1 MADTTPQKIR
11 AIASH
16 LDHLSDD
23 TLQIYIDDAQD
34 ELSTLDIPTNLE
46 EKTQRYLAIHYATID
61 NRRPTSEKLGPASKS
76 YKELDGDGLGLTEYG
91 REVKRILDRYSG
103 PSIMLFS

>member
-1 MADTTPQKIR
+1 MADTTPEKIK

-16 LDHLSDD
+16 LSSMEDS
-23 TLQIYIDDAQD
+23 TLEIYIQDAKD

-46 EKTQRYLAIHYATID
+46 EKTQRYLAAHYATLD
-61 NRRPTSEKLGPASKS
+61 KRRPTSEKLGPASQS